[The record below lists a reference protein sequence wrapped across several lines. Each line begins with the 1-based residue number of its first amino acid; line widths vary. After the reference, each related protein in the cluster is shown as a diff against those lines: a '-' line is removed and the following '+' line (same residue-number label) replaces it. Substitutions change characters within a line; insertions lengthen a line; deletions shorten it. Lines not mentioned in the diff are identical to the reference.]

1 MNALKSTTGQ
11 FIGGA
16 FALIALFLVL
26 AHFTGFTHDVSSLSS
41 GAGHIFSILQGK

>member
-1 MNALKSTTGQ
+1 MGRPLKE

-26 AHFTGFTHDVSSLSS
+26 AHAGGFAKAI
-41 GAGHIFSILQGK
+41 GAGTGGASQVFKTLQGR

>member
-1 MNALKSTTGQ
+1 MKGEIKQ

-26 AHFTGFTHDVSSLSS
+26 AHAGGFARAI
-41 GAGHIFSILQGK
+41 GAGAGGSSQIFKTLQGR

>member
-1 MNALKSTTGQ
+1 MSRELKQ

-26 AHFTGFTHDVSSLSS
+26 AHAGGFATAITAGTGGS
-41 GAGHIFSILQGK
+41 AKIFKTLQGR

>member
-1 MNALKSTTGQ
+1 MKPELKQ

-26 AHFTGFTHDVSSLSS
+26 AHAGGLSQAI
-41 GAGHIFSILQGK
+41 GAGASGSSQVFKTLQGR

>member
-1 MNALKSTTGQ
+1 MKGTVRS

-26 AHFTGFTHDVSSLSS
+26 SRSGGFARAISAGSS
-41 GAGHIFSILQGK
+41 GTATVFKTLQGR

>member
-1 MNALKSTTGQ
+1 MGLTREAKQ

-26 AHFTGFTHDVSSLSS
+26 AHAGGLSQVI
-41 GAGHIFSILQGK
+41 GAGAGGASGVFKTLQGR

>member
-1 MNALKSTTGQ
+1 MSRELKQ

-26 AHFTGFTHDVSSLSS
+26 AHAGGFATAINAGASGSSNV
-41 GAGHIFSILQGK
+41 FKTLQGR

>member
-1 MNALKSTTGQ
+1 MKSTVGQ

-26 AHFTGFTHDVSSLSS
+26 SHFTGFIRDVGSVTSGSSNLIT
-41 GAGHIFSILQGK
+41 ALQGR

>member
-1 MNALKSTTGQ
+1 MAKPIKE

-26 AHFTGFTHDVSSLSS
+26 AHAGGLSTAI
-41 GAGHIFSILQGK
+41 GAGAKGSSQIFKTLQGRG

>member
-1 MNALKSTTGQ
+1 MKTTVGQ

-26 AHFTGFTHDVSSLSS
+26 SHFTGFVSDVGSVT
-41 GAGHIFSILQGK
+41 AGGSKLFATLQGR

>member
-1 MNALKSTTGQ
+1 VSNALKS

-26 AHFTGFTHDVSSLSS
+26 AHSGGFAKVLGS
-41 GAGHIFSILQGK
+41 GASGSSQVFKTLQGR